1 MHSAGFEKIRF
12 HLTAGR
18 AIAAA
23 FRFKFIDK
31 NAKAKLWRI

>member
-1 MHSAGFEKIRF
+1 MHSAGFEKIRL
-12 HLTAGR
+12 HLTADR

-31 NAKAKLWRI
+31 KAKAKLRRI